1 MQTNYS
7 MGTIQLPTAT
17 NVITTGNLN
26 NQPQLNLPSAPKDVT
41 PYQSI
46 IDGALTSL
54 PKLDTTISTAETN
67 QNNLVNLLTS
77 KITDLQGKAQY
88 TKDAQ
93 DTAGVG
99 TEQAQLD
106 KYNAQLNDI
115 NASLTGLVNESKA
128 IPLQMQNEVAGQGVT
143 DAGLAPLTTAKLRE
157 NAIKALTLSSTAD
170 AISSN
175 ISNSEA
181 RLQRAKEKAQ
191 QIVDL
196 KYKPIE
202 DSIAQIQ
209 TFLDINQKY
218 ILDPAEKKQ
227 AKATEIALQERSRII
242 AEQKANDNKIQDMFI
257 NASASGAPAKLVAN
271 AKAIADKT
279 KDPSQVA
286 IALGQYSGDYYKTEL
301 LKTQIQTQK
310 LEQAKT
316 RAEISKLNAQTVA
329 EKAKAKTDNTMALTK
344 AKDQATAITSLLGNG
359 YLTTA
364 VGPNSLART
373 SFLSWAT
380 GGKQDFLSGMSSI
393 LNDQTLNALQ
403 TAKQGG
409 ATFGALSEGELKLL
423 QDSATALNASAIRD
437 EKGNLT
443 GFNMSESKFKDELTK
458 LQTYAQLNFQRLGGS
473 VDTFN
478 PIDKNA
484 SSYLDNTILPAI
496 NSMGT
501 AGSTASISSYA
512 SLFNRK

>member
-1 MQTNYS
+1 
-7 MGTIQLPTAT
+7 
-17 NVITTGNLN
+17 
-26 NQPQLNLPSAPKDVT
+26 
-41 PYQSI
+41 
-46 IDGALTSL
+46 
-54 PKLDTTISTAETN
+54 
-67 QNNLVNLLTS
+67 
-77 KITDLQGKAQY
+77 
-88 TKDAQ
+88 
-93 DTAGVG
+93 
-99 TEQAQLD
+99 
-106 KYNAQLNDI
+106 
-115 NASLTGLVNESKA
+115 
-128 IPLQMQNEVAGQGVT
+128 
-143 DAGLAPLTTAKLRE
+143 
-157 NAIKALTLSSTAD
+157 
-170 AISSN
+170 
-175 ISNSEA
+175 
-181 RLQRAKEKAQ
+181 
-191 QIVDL
+191 
-196 KYKPIE
+196 
-202 DSIAQIQ
+202 
-209 TFLDINQKY
+209 
-218 ILDPAEKKQ
+218 
-227 AKATEIALQERSRII
+227 
-242 AEQKANDNKIQDMFI
+242 MFI

-344 AKDQATAITSLLGNG
+344 AKDQVTAITSLLGNG

-496 NSMGT
+496 NTIVTGKQIGR
-501 AGSTASISSYA
+501 AHV
-512 SLFNRK
+512 